1 MKESNFEISGVFPVP
16 IFHTELDREFTEK
29 ELNFC
34 KNQINDANDNIGN
47 NTSNNNYLLEE
58 KELKDIKNFIE
69 KNIKVYMDN
78 IVCPADDTQVYITQS
93 WINYNGQNQFHHEHS
108 HPNSY
113 ISGVLYIKADEII
126 DSINFTNRQHS
137 FIQPL
142 IKNYNIW
149 NSKDWWYP
157 VKSKKL
163 IIFPS
168 SVTHNVFQKNDSNI
182 RISLAFNTFVKGNIG
197 SNVRLNELKL

>member
-126 DSINFTNRQHS
+126 DSINFTNRQYS

>member
-16 IFHTELDREFTEK
+16 IFHTELDREFTKK

-47 NTSNNNYLLEE
+47 NTSKNNYLLEE
-58 KELKDIKNFIE
+58 KELKDIKDFIE

-93 WINYNGQNQFHHEHS
+93 WINYNGQNQFHHEHA

-113 ISGVLYIKADEII
+113 ISGVLYIKADETI
-126 DSINFTNRQHS
+126 DSINFKNRQYS
-137 FIQPL
+137 FIEPL
-142 IKNYNIW
+142 IKNHNIW

-197 SNVRLNELKL
+197 CNVRLNELKL

>member
-16 IFHTELDREFTEK
+16 IFHTELDREFTKK

-47 NTSNNNYLLEE
+47 NTSKNNYLLEE
-58 KELKDIKNFIE
+58 KELKEIKNFIE

-93 WINYNGQNQFHHEHS
+93 WINYNGQNQFHHEHA

-113 ISGVLYIKADEII
+113 ISGVLYIKADETI
-126 DSINFTNRQHS
+126 DSINFKNRQYS
-137 FIQPL
+137 FIEPL
-142 IKNYNIW
+142 IKNHNIW

-197 SNVRLNELKL
+197 CNVRLNELKL

>member
-69 KNIKVYMDN
+69 KNIKIYMDN

-126 DSINFTNRQHS
+126 DSINFTNRQYS

>member
-93 WINYNGQNQFHHEHS
+93 WINYNGKNQFHHEHS

-113 ISGVLYIKADEII
+113 ISGVLYIKADETI

-149 NSKDWWYP
+149 NSKEWWYP

>member
-16 IFHTELDREFTEK
+16 IFHTELDREFTKK

-47 NTSNNNYLLEE
+47 NTSKNNYLLEE
-58 KELKDIKNFIE
+58 KELKEIKNFIE

-93 WINYNGQNQFHHEHS
+93 WINYNGQNQFHHEHA

-113 ISGVLYIKADEII
+113 ISGILYIKADETI
-126 DSINFTNRQHS
+126 DSINFKNRQYS
-137 FIQPL
+137 FIEPL
-142 IKNYNIW
+142 IKNHNIW

>member
-93 WINYNGQNQFHHEHS
+93 WINYNGKNQFHHEHS

-113 ISGVLYIKADEII
+113 ISGVLYIKADETI